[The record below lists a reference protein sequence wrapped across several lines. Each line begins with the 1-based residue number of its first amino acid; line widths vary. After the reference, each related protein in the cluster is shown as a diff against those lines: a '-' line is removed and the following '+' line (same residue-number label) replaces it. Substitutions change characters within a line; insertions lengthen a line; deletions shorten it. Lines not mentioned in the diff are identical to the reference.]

1 MAISDR
7 PVVSTVL
14 YTENGIA
21 INPELNGYGVGFSA
35 IAAGSVT
42 TDVITIYGSAT
53 KLVRLRRL
61 CFCGTQTTAAMR
73 DVLFIKRSTAN
84 SGGTSTTPTVIPFDS
99 TQAAGTAV
107 VRAYTANATSLG
119 TAVGTLRARKI
130 FIGGTAVSADEFSFD
145 FGRDGLVLRGTSE
158 GVAFNLNTVASSGLS
173 ASGCV
178 EWTEE

>member
-1 MAISDR
+1 MGISDR
-7 PVVSTVL
+7 QAISSII
-14 YTENGIA
+14 YTENGVA
-21 INPELNGYGVGFSA
+21 VNPELNGYGAGFAA
-35 IAAGSVT
+35 IAGGSVT
-42 TDVITIYGSAT
+42 TDIITIYGSAT
-53 KLVRLRRL
+53 KLVRVRRL

-119 TAVGTLRARKI
+119 TTVGTIRARKI
-130 FIGGTAVSADEFSFD
+130 FIAGSAASADEFSFD
-145 FGRDGLVLRGTSE
+145 FGRDGLVLRGTGE
-158 GVAFNLNTVASSGLS
+158 GLAFNLNAVASSGLS